1 MNLTSTS
8 ITPKAMIDTTVL
20 CGALLTDGVNR
31 QLLKVARLG
40 IYQPV
45 ISNVCLLEFV
55 RNASKGLG
63 SKTYKKEFDWETIDS
78 FLNLFV
84 FPALQGQEV
93 TNSVVSRSSYDI
105 IKMITKNAS
114 ISIGE
119 ALLEISACSDEQA
132 QAIAQQHSMQLPL
145 EQFDIHDFHVW
156 ATAIE
161 TKCHY
166 IVTRNTKRFPERIGS
181 IIRIDPLDF
190 IESI

>member
-1 MNLTSTS
+1 MNSTSTL

-55 RNASKGLG
+55 RNALKGLG
-63 SKTYKKEFDWETIDS
+63 SKNNKKVFNWETIDS

-93 TNSVVSRSSYDI
+93 TNSVVSRNSYDI
-105 IKMITKNAS
+105 IKLLTKSAS
-114 ISIGE
+114 TSIGN

-132 QAIAQQHSMQLPL
+132 RAIAQQHGMQLPL
-145 EQFDIHDFHVW
+145 EQFDIYDFHVW
-156 ATAIE
+156 ATAIDHE
-161 TKCHY
+161 KHQT
-166 IVTRNTKRFPERIGS
+166 FS
-181 IIRIDPLDF
+181 
-190 IESI
+190 